1 MEKILFKKIL
11 YDCLSFFIISLI
23 SASIVVWVFQAVN
36 FLDIMLEDGRSYL
49 VYANYSLLNLPKI
62 ISKILP
68 FALFFGLFFVL
79 TKYELNN
86 ELIIFWTFG
95 VNKIKLINFFV
106 KISFL
111 LMILQILFTAF
122 LVPKSLE
129 FSRSLIKNSNID
141 FFEGFI
147 KPKKFNDKIKNL
159 TIYAEDK
166 DQDGNLINIYLK
178 KEIDDNSY
186 QITYS
191 KNGKFLGEENNKIL
205 KLYNGETI
213 NYVNDKISKFKFQSS
228 DFSLSNLDANIIPVN
243 KTQETSTKILVS
255 CLNNLLNLNYEFLKK
270 VDFKDSVHN
279 CRVENLDNIYK
290 ELYKRFIIPFYIPSL
305 ILISLLLIIKSKE
318 NINYLKFRIII
329 FIIGIN
335 AIIFSEITL
344 KFIQEIFYKNIFVV
358 FLPLLLFI
366 LLYLFFIQK
375 LNFKT
380 SLKSQL

>member
-11 YDCLSFFIISLI
+11 YDCLSFFLISLV

-36 FLDIMLEDGRSYL
+36 YLDIMIEDGRSYL

-95 VNKIKLINFFV
+95 VNKFKLINFFI

-111 LMILQILFTAF
+111 LVVLQILLAAF

-129 FSRSLIKNSNID
+129 FSRSLIKNSSID

-147 KPKKFNDKIKNL
+147 KPKKFNDKIKKL

-166 DQDGNLINIYLK
+166 DQNGNLINIYLK
-178 KEIDDNSY
+178 KEIDQNSY

-191 KNGKFLGEENNKIL
+191 KTGKFIGEEDNKIL

-213 NYVNDKISKFKFQSS
+213 NYVNEKISKFNFQSS
-228 DFSLSNLDANIIPVN
+228 DFSLANLDADIIPVN
-243 KTQETSTKILVS
+243 KTQETSTKILIS
-255 CLNNLLNLNYEFLKK
+255 CLNKLLNLDFNFFKDI
-270 VDFKDSVHN
+270 DFKHGHN
-279 CRVENLDNIYK
+279 CRYENLDNIYK
-290 ELYKRFIIPFYIPSL
+290 ELYKRFIIPFYIPTL

-318 NINYLKFRIII
+318 NINYLKYRIVI

-344 KFIQEIFYKNIFVV
+344 KFIQDIFLKNILIIL
-358 FLPLLLFI
+358 LPLILFI

-375 LNFKT
+375 LKLKFNYKT
-380 SLKSQL
+380 

>member
-11 YDCLSFFIISLI
+11 YDCLSFFLISLV

-36 FLDIMLEDGRSYL
+36 YLDIMIEDGRSYL

-95 VNKIKLINFFV
+95 VNKFKLINFFI

-111 LMILQILFTAF
+111 LVVLQILFTAF

-129 FSRSLIKNSNID
+129 FSRSLIKNSSID

-147 KPKKFNDKIKNL
+147 KPKKFNDKIKKL
-159 TIYAEDK
+159 TIYAENK
-166 DQDGNLINIYLK
+166 DQNGNLINIYLK
-178 KEIDDNSY
+178 KEIDQNSY

-191 KNGKFLGEENNKIL
+191 KTGKFIGEEDNKIL

-213 NYVNDKISKFKFQSS
+213 NYVNEKISKFNFQSS
-228 DFSLSNLDANIIPVN
+228 DFSLANLDANIIPVN
-243 KTQETSTKILVS
+243 KTQETSTKILIS
-255 CLNNLLNLNYEFLKK
+255 CLNKLLNLDFNFLEDI
-270 VDFKDSVHN
+270 DFKNSVHN
-279 CRVENLDNIYK
+279 CRYENLDNIYK
-290 ELYKRFIIPFYIPSL
+290 ELYKRFIIPFYIPTL
-305 ILISLLLIIKSKE
+305 ILISLLLIMKSKE
-318 NINYLKFRIII
+318 NINYLKYRIVI

-344 KFIQEIFYKNIFVV
+344 KFIQDIFLKNILIIL
-358 FLPLLLFI
+358 LPLILFI

-375 LNFKT
+375 LKLKFNYKT
-380 SLKSQL
+380 

>member
-11 YDCLSFFIISLI
+11 YDCLSFFLISLI

-95 VNKIKLINFFV
+95 INKIKLINFFV

-178 KEIDDNSY
+178 KEIDNSSY

-213 NYVNDKISKFKFQSS
+213 NYVKDKISKFKFQSS
-228 DFSLSNLDANIIPVN
+228 DFSLNNLDANIIPVN
-243 KTQETSTKILVS
+243 KTQETSTKILIS

-290 ELYKRFIIPFYIPSL
+290 ELYKRFIIPFYIPTL
-305 ILISLLLIIKSKE
+305 ILISLLLITKSKE

-344 KFIQEIFYKNIFVV
+344 KFIQEIFYKNIFII
-358 FLPLLLFI
+358 FLPVLLFI
-366 LLYLFFIQK
+366 LLYIFFIQK

-380 SLKSQL
+380 SFKS

>member
-11 YDCLSFFIISLI
+11 YDCLSFFLISLI
-23 SASIVVWVFQAVN
+23 SASVVVWVFQAVN
-36 FLDIMLEDGRSYL
+36 FLDIMIEDGRSYL

-95 VNKIKLINFFV
+95 VDKIKLINFFV

-178 KEIDDNSY
+178 KEIDNSSY

-213 NYVNDKISKFKFQSS
+213 NYVKDKISKFKFQSS
-228 DFSLSNLDANIIPVN
+228 DFSLNNLDANIIPVN
-243 KTQETSTKILVS
+243 KTQETSTKILIS

-270 VDFKDSVHN
+270 VDFKNSVHN

-290 ELYKRFIIPFYIPSL
+290 ELYKRFIIPFYIPTL
-305 ILISLLLIIKSKE
+305 ILISLLLITKSKE

-344 KFIQEIFYKNIFVV
+344 KFIQEIFYKNIFII
-358 FLPLLLFI
+358 FLPVLLFI
-366 LLYLFFIQK
+366 LLYIFFIQK

-380 SLKSQL
+380 SFKS

>member
-11 YDCLSFFIISLI
+11 YDCLSFFLISLV

-36 FLDIMLEDGRSYL
+36 YLDIMIEDGRSYL

-95 VNKIKLINFFV
+95 VNKFKLINFFI

-111 LMILQILFTAF
+111 LVVLQILFTAF

-129 FSRSLIKNSNID
+129 FSRSLIKNSSID

-147 KPKKFNDKIKNL
+147 KPKKFNDKIKKL
-159 TIYAEDK
+159 TIYAENK
-166 DQDGNLINIYLK
+166 DQNGNLINIYLK
-178 KEIDDNSY
+178 KEIDQNSY

-191 KNGKFLGEENNKIL
+191 KTGKFIGEEDNKIL

-213 NYVNDKISKFKFQSS
+213 NYVNEKISKFNFQSS
-228 DFSLSNLDANIIPVN
+228 DFSLANLDANIIPVN
-243 KTQETSTKILVS
+243 KTQETSTKILIS
-255 CLNNLLNLNYEFLKK
+255 CLNKLLNLDFNFLKD
-270 VDFKDSVHN
+270 VDFKNSVHN
-279 CRVENLDNIYK
+279 CRYENLDNIYK
-290 ELYKRFIIPFYIPSL
+290 ELYKRFIIPFYIPTL
-305 ILISLLLIIKSKE
+305 ILISLLLIMKSKE
-318 NINYLKFRIII
+318 NINYLKYRIVI

-344 KFIQEIFYKNIFVV
+344 KFIQDIFLKNILIIL
-358 FLPLLLFI
+358 LPLILFI

-375 LNFKT
+375 LKLKFNYKT
-380 SLKSQL
+380 

>member
-11 YDCLSFFIISLI
+11 YDCLSFFLISLV

-36 FLDIMLEDGRSYL
+36 YLDIMIEDGRSYL

-95 VNKIKLINFFV
+95 VNKFKLINFFI

-111 LMILQILFTAF
+111 LVVLQILLAAF

-147 KPKKFNDKIKNL
+147 KPKKFNDKIKKL

-166 DQDGNLINIYLK
+166 DQNGNLINIYLK
-178 KEIDDNSY
+178 KEIDQNSY

-191 KNGKFLGEENNKIL
+191 KTGKFIGEEDNKIL

-213 NYVNDKISKFKFQSS
+213 NYVNEKISKFNFQSS
-228 DFSLSNLDANIIPVN
+228 DFSLVNLDADIIPVN
-243 KTQETSTKILVS
+243 KTQETSTKILIS
-255 CLNNLLNLNYEFLKK
+255 CLNKLLNLDFNFLKD
-270 VDFKDSVHN
+270 VDFKNSVHN
-279 CRVENLDNIYK
+279 CRYENLDNIYK
-290 ELYKRFIIPFYIPSL
+290 ELYKRFIIPFYIPTL

-318 NINYLKFRIII
+318 NINYLKYRIVI

-344 KFIQEIFYKNIFVV
+344 KFIQDIFLKNILIIL
-358 FLPLLLFI
+358 LPLILFI

-375 LNFKT
+375 LKLKFNYKT
-380 SLKSQL
+380 

>member
-11 YDCLSFFIISLI
+11 YDCLSFFLISLI

-36 FLDIMLEDGRSYL
+36 YLDIMIEDGRSYL

-95 VNKIKLINFFV
+95 VNKFKLINFFI

-111 LMILQILFTAF
+111 LVVLQILLAAF

-129 FSRSLIKNSNID
+129 FSRSLIKNSSID

-147 KPKKFNDKIKNL
+147 KPKKFNDKIKRL

-166 DQDGNLINIYLK
+166 DQNGNLINIYLK
-178 KEIDDNSY
+178 KEIDQNSY

-191 KNGKFLGEENNKIL
+191 KTGKFIGEEDNKIL

-213 NYVNDKISKFKFQSS
+213 NYVNEKISKFNFQSS
-228 DFSLSNLDANIIPVN
+228 DFSLVNLDADIIPVN
-243 KTQETSTKILVS
+243 KTQETSTKILIS
-255 CLNNLLNLNYEFLKK
+255 CLNKLLNLDFNFLKD
-270 VDFKDSVHN
+270 VDFKNSVHN
-279 CRVENLDNIYK
+279 CRYENLDNIYK
-290 ELYKRFIIPFYIPSL
+290 ELYKRFIIPFYIPTL

-318 NINYLKFRIII
+318 NINYLKYRIVI

-344 KFIQEIFYKNIFVV
+344 KFIQDIFLKNILIIL
-358 FLPLLLFI
+358 LPLILFI

-375 LNFKT
+375 LKLKFNYKT
-380 SLKSQL
+380 

>member
-11 YDCLSFFIISLI
+11 YDCLSFFLISLV

-36 FLDIMLEDGRSYL
+36 YLDIMIEDGRSYL

-68 FALFFGLFFVL
+68 FALFFALFFVL

-95 VNKIKLINFFV
+95 VNKFKLINFFI

-111 LMILQILFTAF
+111 LVVLQILFTAF

-129 FSRSLIKNSNID
+129 FSRSLIKNSSID

-147 KPKKFNDKIKNL
+147 KPKKFNDKIKKL

-166 DQDGNLINIYLK
+166 DQNGNLINIYLK
-178 KEIDDNSY
+178 KEIDQNSY

-191 KNGKFLGEENNKIL
+191 KTGKFIGEEDNKIL

-213 NYVNDKISKFKFQSS
+213 NYVNEKISKFNFQSS
-228 DFSLSNLDANIIPVN
+228 DFSLANLDADIIPVN
-243 KTQETSTKILVS
+243 KTQETSTKILTS
-255 CLNNLLNLNYEFLKK
+255 CLNKLLNLDFNFLENI
-270 VDFKDSVHN
+270 DFKNSVHN
-279 CRVENLDNIYK
+279 CRYENLDNIYK
-290 ELYKRFIIPFYIPSL
+290 ELYKRFIIPFYIPTL

-318 NINYLKFRIII
+318 NINYLKYRIVI

-344 KFIQEIFYKNIFVV
+344 KFIQDIFLKNILIIL
-358 FLPLLLFI
+358 LPLILFI

-375 LNFKT
+375 LKLKFNYKT
-380 SLKSQL
+380 

>member
-11 YDCLSFFIISLI
+11 YDCLSFFLISLV

-36 FLDIMLEDGRSYL
+36 YLDIMIEDGRSYL

-95 VNKIKLINFFV
+95 VNKFKLINFFI

-111 LMILQILFTAF
+111 LVVLQILLAAF

-129 FSRSLIKNSNID
+129 FSRSLIKNSSID

-147 KPKKFNDKIKNL
+147 KPKKFNDKIKRL

-166 DQDGNLINIYLK
+166 DQNGNLINIYLK
-178 KEIDDNSY
+178 KEIDQNSY

-191 KNGKFLGEENNKIL
+191 KTGKFIGEEDNKIL

-213 NYVNDKISKFKFQSS
+213 NYVNEKISKFNFQSS
-228 DFSLSNLDANIIPVN
+228 DFSLVNLDADIIPVN
-243 KTQETSTKILVS
+243 KTQETSTKILIS
-255 CLNNLLNLNYEFLKK
+255 CLNKLLNLDFNFLEDI
-270 VDFKDSVHN
+270 DFKNSVHN
-279 CRVENLDNIYK
+279 CRYENLDNIYK
-290 ELYKRFIIPFYIPSL
+290 ELYKRFIIPFYIPTL

-318 NINYLKFRIII
+318 NINYLKYRIVI

-344 KFIQEIFYKNIFVV
+344 KFIQDIFLKNILIIL
-358 FLPLLLFI
+358 LPLILFI

-375 LNFKT
+375 LKLKFNYKT
-380 SLKSQL
+380 

>member
-11 YDCLSFFIISLI
+11 YDCLSFFLISLI
-23 SASIVVWVFQAVN
+23 SASLVVWVFQAVN

-49 VYANYSLLNLPKI
+49 VYANYSILNLPKI

-95 VNKIKLINFFV
+95 VNKLKLINFFV

-147 KPKKFNDKIKNL
+147 KPKKFNDKIKRL

-178 KEIDDNSY
+178 KEIDNNSY

-191 KNGKFLGEENNKIL
+191 KRGKFLGEDNNKIL

-213 NYVNDKISKFKFQSS
+213 NYVNDKISKFNFQSS
-228 DFSLSNLDANIIPVN
+228 DFSLSNLDADIIPVN

-255 CLNNLLNLNYEFLKK
+255 CLNNLLDLDYEFLKNI
-270 VDFKDSVHN
+270 DFKNSVHN
-279 CRVENLDNIYK
+279 CRVGNLDNIYK
-290 ELYKRFIIPFYIPSL
+290 ELYKRFIIPFYIPTL
-305 ILISLLLIIKSKE
+305 ILISLLLIIRSKE

-344 KFIQEIFYKNIFVV
+344 KFIQEIFYKNIFVI
-358 FLPLLLFI
+358 FLPVLLFAS
-366 LLYLFFIQK
+366 LYLFFIQK
-375 LNFKT
+375 LNFKN
-380 SLKSQL
+380 KIKP

>member
-178 KEIDDNSY
+178 KEIDNSSY

-228 DFSLSNLDANIIPVN
+228 DFSLNNLDANIIPVN
-243 KTQETSTKILVS
+243 KTQETSTKILIS

-290 ELYKRFIIPFYIPSL
+290 ELYKRFIIPFYIPTL
-305 ILISLLLIIKSKE
+305 ILISLLLITKSKE

-344 KFIQEIFYKNIFVV
+344 KFIQEIFYKNIFII
-358 FLPLLLFI
+358 FLPVLLFI
-366 LLYLFFIQK
+366 LLYIFFIQK

-380 SLKSQL
+380 SFKS

>member
-11 YDCLSFFIISLI
+11 YDCLSFFLISLI
-23 SASIVVWVFQAVN
+23 SASVVVWVFQAVN

-95 VNKIKLINFFV
+95 INKIKLINFFV

-191 KNGKFLGEENNKIL
+191 KIGKFLGEENNKIL

-228 DFSLSNLDANIIPVN
+228 DFSLSNLDADIIPVN

-270 VDFKDSVHN
+270 VDFKNSVHN

-375 LNFKT
+375 LNFKIP
-380 SLKSQL
+380 LKP

>member
-11 YDCLSFFIISLI
+11 YDCLSFFLISLV

-36 FLDIMLEDGRSYL
+36 YLDIMIEDGRSYL

-95 VNKIKLINFFV
+95 VNKFKLINFFI

-111 LMILQILFTAF
+111 LVVLQILLAAF

-129 FSRSLIKNSNID
+129 FSRSLIKNSSID

-147 KPKKFNDKIKNL
+147 KPKKFNDKIKKL
-159 TIYAEDK
+159 TIYAENK
-166 DQDGNLINIYLK
+166 DQNGNLINIYLK
-178 KEIDDNSY
+178 KEIDQNSY

-191 KNGKFLGEENNKIL
+191 KTGKFIGEEDNKIL

-213 NYVNDKISKFKFQSS
+213 NYVNEKISKFNFQSS
-228 DFSLSNLDANIIPVN
+228 DFSLVNLDADIIPVN
-243 KTQETSTKILVS
+243 KTQETSTKILIS
-255 CLNNLLNLNYEFLKK
+255 CLNKLLNLDFNFLENI
-270 VDFKDSVHN
+270 DFKNSVHN
-279 CRVENLDNIYK
+279 CRYENLDNIYK
-290 ELYKRFIIPFYIPSL
+290 ELYKRFIIPFYIPTL
-305 ILISLLLIIKSKE
+305 ILISLLLIMKSKE
-318 NINYLKFRIII
+318 NINYLKYRIVI

-344 KFIQEIFYKNIFVV
+344 KFIQDIFLKNILIIL
-358 FLPLLLFI
+358 LPLILFI

-375 LNFKT
+375 LKLKFNYKT
-380 SLKSQL
+380 

>member
-11 YDCLSFFIISLI
+11 YDCLSFFLISLI
-23 SASIVVWVFQAVN
+23 SASVVVWVFQAVN
-36 FLDIMLEDGRSYL
+36 FLDIMIEDGRSYL

-178 KEIDDNSY
+178 KEIDNSSY

-213 NYVNDKISKFKFQSS
+213 NYVKDKISKFKFQSS
-228 DFSLSNLDANIIPVN
+228 DFSLNNLDANIIPVN
-243 KTQETSTKILVS
+243 KTQETSTKILIS

-270 VDFKDSVHN
+270 VDFKNSVHN

-290 ELYKRFIIPFYIPSL
+290 ELYKRFIIPFYIPTL
-305 ILISLLLIIKSKE
+305 ILISLLLITKSKE

-329 FIIGIN
+329 FIVGIN

-344 KFIQEIFYKNIFVV
+344 KFIQEIFYKNIFII
-358 FLPLLLFI
+358 FLPVLLFI
-366 LLYLFFIQK
+366 LLYIFFIQK

-380 SLKSQL
+380 SFKS

>member
-11 YDCLSFFIISLI
+11 YDCLSFFLISLI
-23 SASIVVWVFQAVN
+23 SASIVIWVFQAVN
-36 FLDIMLEDGRSYL
+36 FLDIMIEDGRSYL

-95 VNKIKLINFFV
+95 VNKFKLINFFV
-106 KISFL
+106 KISLL
-111 LMILQILFTAF
+111 LMLLQILFTAF
-122 LVPKSLE
+122 IVPKSLE
-129 FSRSLIKNSNID
+129 FSRSLIKNSNVD

-166 DQDGNLINIYLK
+166 DKEGNLINIYLK
-178 KEIDDNSY
+178 KKIDDNSY

-191 KNGKFLGEENNKIL
+191 KLGKFIGEDNNKIL

-213 NYVNDKISKFKFQSS
+213 NYVNQKISKFNFQSS
-228 DFSLSNLDANIIPVN
+228 DFSLKNLDTDIIPVN
-243 KTQETSTKILVS
+243 KTQETSTKILIS
-255 CLNNLLNLNYEFLKK
+255 CLNNLLNFNFEFLKNI
-270 VDFKDSVHN
+270 DFKNSVHN
-279 CRVENLDNIYK
+279 CRFENLDNIYK
-290 ELYKRFIIPFYIPSL
+290 ELYKRFIIPFYIPIL

-318 NINYLKFRIII
+318 NSNYLKYRIII

-335 AIIFSEITL
+335 AIIFSEINL
-344 KFIQEIFYKNIFVV
+344 KFIQEV
-358 FLPLLLFI
+358 FLKNLIVIFFPLILFI

-375 LNFKT
+375 LKFQTKYN
-380 SLKSQL
+380 SQ

>member
-11 YDCLSFFIISLI
+11 YDCLSFFLISLV

-36 FLDIMLEDGRSYL
+36 YLDIMIEDGRSYL

-95 VNKIKLINFFV
+95 VNKFKLINFFI

-111 LMILQILFTAF
+111 LVVLQILFTAF

-129 FSRSLIKNSNID
+129 FSRSLIINSSID

-147 KPKKFNDKIKNL
+147 KPKKFNDKIKKL

-166 DQDGNLINIYLK
+166 DQNGNLINIYLK
-178 KEIDDNSY
+178 KEIDQDSY

-191 KNGKFLGEENNKIL
+191 KTGKFIGEEDNKIL

-213 NYVNDKISKFKFQSS
+213 NYVNEKMSKFNFQSS
-228 DFSLSNLDANIIPVN
+228 DFSLANLDADIIPVN

-255 CLNNLLNLNYEFLKK
+255 CLNKLLNLDFNFFKDI
-270 VDFKDSVHN
+270 DFKHGHN
-279 CRVENLDNIYK
+279 CRYENLDNIYK
-290 ELYKRFIIPFYIPSL
+290 ELYKRFIIPFYIPTL

-318 NINYLKFRIII
+318 NINYLKYRIVI

-344 KFIQEIFYKNIFVV
+344 KFIQDV
-358 FLPLLLFI
+358 FLKNVLIILLPLILFI

-375 LNFKT
+375 LK
-380 SLKSQL
+380 LKFNYKI

>member
-11 YDCLSFFIISLI
+11 YDCLSFFLISLV

-36 FLDIMLEDGRSYL
+36 YLDIMIEDGRSYL

-95 VNKIKLINFFV
+95 VNKFKLINFFI

-111 LMILQILFTAF
+111 LVVLQILFTAF

-129 FSRSLIKNSNID
+129 FSRSLIKNSSID

-147 KPKKFNDKIKNL
+147 KPKKFNDKIKKL
-159 TIYAEDK
+159 TIYAENK
-166 DQDGNLINIYLK
+166 DQNGNLINIYLK
-178 KEIDDNSY
+178 KEIDQNSY

-191 KNGKFLGEENNKIL
+191 KTGKFIGEEDNKIL

-213 NYVNDKISKFKFQSS
+213 NYVNEKISKFNFQSS
-228 DFSLSNLDANIIPVN
+228 DFSLVNLDADIIPVN
-243 KTQETSTKILVS
+243 KTQETSTKILIS
-255 CLNNLLNLNYEFLKK
+255 CLNKLLNLDFNFLENI
-270 VDFKDSVHN
+270 DFKNSVHN
-279 CRVENLDNIYK
+279 CRYENLDNIYK
-290 ELYKRFIIPFYIPSL
+290 ELYKRFIIPFYIPTL

-318 NINYLKFRIII
+318 NINYLKYRIVI

-344 KFIQEIFYKNIFVV
+344 KFIQDIFLKNILIIL
-358 FLPLLLFI
+358 LPLILFI

-375 LNFKT
+375 LKLKFNYKT
-380 SLKSQL
+380 